1 MSALPQTAAERL
13 FPKIGQRTTE
23 TSLPAP
29 GWVNSKR
36 HWREKEAGRGE
47 RLVSGTY
54 TRGSRGWG
62 FKLSTNVRHPPLSSF
77 LFVNF
82 SPFKL
87 DFKFLFYLFMLMAA
101 GSRVTL
107 PGVFRSGCQG
117 KREERSEIREQ
128 CRDSS

>member
-82 SPFKL
+82 FPF
-87 DFKFLFYLFMLMAA
+87 
-101 GSRVTL
+101 
-107 PGVFRSGCQG
+107 
-117 KREERSEIREQ
+117 
-128 CRDSS
+128 